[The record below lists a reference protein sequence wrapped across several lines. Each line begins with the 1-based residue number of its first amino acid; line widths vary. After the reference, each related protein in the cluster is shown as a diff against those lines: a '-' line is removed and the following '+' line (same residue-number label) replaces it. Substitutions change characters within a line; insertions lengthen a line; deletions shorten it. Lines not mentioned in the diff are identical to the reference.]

1 MKRTQFS
8 VEPIVAVLKQA
19 ELGLPVADLICQTGI
34 SEQTF
39 FRWRKQ
45 CAGIDTVQGVQA
57 ALGCECAAEAAWWRT
72 KAWAEPL
79 SGIDRPPLTGPRQTL
94 VHCGL
99 LGLIGLCR

>member
-57 ALGCECAAEAAWWRT
+57 ALGCECAAEEAGGGR
-72 KAWAEPL
+72 KRGQSRSP
-79 SGIDRPPLTGPRQTL
+79 
-94 VHCGL
+94 
-99 LGLIGLCR
+99 GLIGPH